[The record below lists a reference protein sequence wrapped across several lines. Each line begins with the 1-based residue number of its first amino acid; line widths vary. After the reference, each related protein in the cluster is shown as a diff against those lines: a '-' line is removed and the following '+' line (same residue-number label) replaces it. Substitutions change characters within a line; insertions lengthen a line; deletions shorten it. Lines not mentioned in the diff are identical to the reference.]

1 MVIRPGVSSR
11 YRAPGRGF
19 GFTLIELLVVVA
31 IMGVLATIA
40 APSFSSLIANQRAR
54 AASTDLYAALTLAR
68 SEAIKRNLPVS
79 LVPASSDNWAAGWRI
94 PNPTDS
100 GHPILVHDALANGTV
115 TGPSSVVYLAS
126 GRVRADTL
134 PSLSVSFPRASTP
147 RCVQVDLS
155 GRVMTTSARCSSP

>member
-1 MVIRPGVSSR
+1 MVIPSGSTRH
-11 YRAPGRGF
+11 RARGSAS
-19 GFTLIELLVVVA
+19 GFTLIELMVA
-31 IMGVLATIA
+31 LTIMGVLAAVA

-79 LVPASSDNWAAGWRI
+79 LVPVSPGNWAAGWRI

-100 GHPILVHDALANGTV
+100 GHPVLVRGALANGTI
-115 TGPSSVVYLAS
+115 TGPSAVVYLSS
-126 GRVRADTL
+126 GRVQADTL
-134 PSLSVSFPRASTP
+134 PSFNVSFPRASTP

-155 GRVMTTSARCSSP
+155 GRVLTTATGCPTP